1 MGNRFY
7 CSLYRASRTCLVGR
21 IVLFTMMTKTLTLL
35 VLICCMTPLM
45 ATHDQT
51 VEIDLTGL
59 SCSFCVYGLKKNLE
73 KHAEIDKAEI
83 SLKQNKARIHLT
95 PEAKLTTEEIRQI
108 ITDAGFASGE
118 LQHYGRAEHPCETA
132 AC

>member
-1 MGNRFY
+1 
-7 CSLYRASRTCLVGR
+7 
-21 IVLFTMMTKTLTLL
+21 MMTKTLILL

-45 ATHDQT
+45 AAHDQT

-83 SLKQNKARIHLT
+83 SLKQNKARIHLA

-118 LQHYGRAEHPCETA
+118 SQHYGRAEHPCETA

>member
-1 MGNRFY
+1 M
-7 CSLYRASRTCLVGR
+7 C
-21 IVLFTMMTKTLTLL
+21 TMMTKTLIRALL
-35 VLICCMTPLM
+35 LLALIVCTASVM
-45 ATHDQT
+45 ARHDQT
-51 VEIDLTGL
+51 VEIDLSGL

-95 PEAKLTTEEIRQI
+95 PEASLTVEEIKEI

-118 LQHYGRAEHPCETA
+118 SQHYGRAEHPCETA